1 MLQQIRK
8 RILKYK
14 YYCSM
19 LYFNGYIFNTNN
31 LLPLKDVLKRIYSK
45 KIELNI
51 INLKYLYLDSNIFA
65 EAITRKLKDR
75 NKRVLRVLKLGLKI
89 TKKPYFKIHFHKDNI
104 KLNYV

>member
-1 MLQQIRK
+1 
-8 RILKYK
+8 
-14 YYCSM
+14 M

-75 NKRVLRVLKLGLKI
+75 NKRVLRVLKLHQLYYYRACAAAAI
-89 TKKPYFKIHFHKDNI
+89 ADACCAILSAILLQHAYQRHQYTRSA
-104 KLNYV
+104 